1 MGVPIKYRKDEDLSV
16 WALPVPQQ
24 QFVLGVVRGDSLTDA
39 YLAGYPDCNRDSART
54 GGSRMLA
61 RADIRLAIEEIQAQH
76 MYSAVS
82 ILRSAQR
89 EAARTLVS
97 GAKGEPLHPS
107 VLQAARDVLDRTG
120 VSPKVVAAL
129 ELRDG
134 REQELDDILASI

>member
-1 MGVPIKYRKDEDLSV
+1 MGVVIKHRKDEDLSV
-16 WALPVPQQ
+16 WSLTVPEQR
-24 QFVLGVVRGDSLTDA
+24 FVLGIVEGKSLTDS
-39 YLAGYPDCNRDSART
+39 YLDGHPDVQRDSAAV

-61 RADIRLAIEEIQAQH
+61 RDKIRQAIEEIQAQH
-76 MYSAVS
+76 MYSAIS
-82 ILRSAQR
+82 IMRSAQR
-89 EAARTLVS
+89 EAARTLVN